1 MSSGPQDTWSELPS
15 LISAICQRPRTV
27 ILFLVLSLQSTQQR
41 PLSPLIPTQ
50 ILHKYAEAFCR
61 IYLKGKSDGIPW
73 SVEPDELLRQVD
85 L

>member
-1 MSSGPQDTWSELPS
+1 MVRATFSDLSHLSKT
-15 LISAICQRPRTV
+15 THV

-73 SVEPDELLRQVD
+73 RVELDELLRQVD